1 MARRFTAKIAAA
13 IQKIGYFK
21 IRSGDHRF
29 IHVWVVVVD
38 GRVLVRSWN
47 DQAGGWY
54 RAFRKHPLGAILVG
68 DSEITVRGVP
78 VRSAK
83 LIDGASDAYAAKYTS
98 KSNLKYVKGFR
109 TARRRA
115 TTLELVP
122 QPSQP

>member
-1 MARRFTAKIAAA
+1 MRRFSAKRAAE
-13 IQKIGYFK
+13 IGKIGYMK

-47 DQAGGWY
+47 DKAGGWY
-54 RAFRKHPLGAILVG
+54 RAFRKHPAGAILVG
-68 DSEITVRGVP
+68 PNEVPIRAVP

-83 LIDGASDAYAAKYTS
+83 WIHAAPDAYAAKYNT

-115 TTLELVP
+115 NTLELLP
-122 QPSQP
+122 